1 MIPEV
6 LELVLITWVEHRWDE
21 YRWNPC
27 EDITGY
33 ELYRCLLFIQDVKE
47 WWDGYKYQAQSERM
61 SRKFEELPPECKR
74 HFRIFMCSKDC
85 SDELRP
91 LF

>member
-6 LELVLITWVEHRWDE
+6 LELVLTTWVDHRYDE

-27 EDITGY
+27 ENITGY
-33 ELYRCLLFIQDVKE
+33 ELYRCLLFIQSAQEWRDWYVNQGYSKE
-47 WWDGYKYQAQSERM
+47 M
-61 SRKFEELPPECKR
+61 SRQFEELPPECKR
-74 HFRIFMCSKDC
+74 HFRIFMCSKDR
-85 SDELRP
+85 SDERYP